1 MINYKFY
8 YSHFTT
14 LVVNDN
20 EDLKKYNFRL
30 YRKGRYS
37 VNKHCK

>member
-8 YSHFTT
+8 YSYFAT

-30 YRKGRYS
+30 
-37 VNKHCK
+37 